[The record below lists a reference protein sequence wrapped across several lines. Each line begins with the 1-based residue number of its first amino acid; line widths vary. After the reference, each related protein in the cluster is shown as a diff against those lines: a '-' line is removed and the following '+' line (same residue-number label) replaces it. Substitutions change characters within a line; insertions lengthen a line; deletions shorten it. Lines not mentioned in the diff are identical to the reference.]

1 MHYPCFLL
9 ILTAAAAAAA
19 VTCVPGTYWHSHGS
33 VDCTAGTTACA
44 TSPSQA
50 NCCCACHANY
60 YCPGG
65 AKTQPEDPCPAGST
79 SPPQSTSAS
88 NCTGGPPPPTGGFE
102 QIHVSY
108 TGNANELS
116 VDFVGGSGKT
126 TVWTSLDKKVWTAS
140 PATSFSHPTIGYM
153 SAGLLRF
160 PGAAAGAEAYYMVG
174 DSTANS
180 STFTVHPTLAR
191 SEVFAV
197 YGDFGFANDVCL
209 SDLIAEAAAGT
220 FDSSLHV
227 GDWA

>member
-1 MHYPCFLL
+1 MYVVILL
-9 ILTAAAAAAA
+9 LGLLQVSRGA
-19 VTCVPGTYWHSHGS
+19 VQCTPGTYWHTRGS
-33 VDCTAGTTACA
+33 VDCTSGSSSCTTTPSPA
-44 TSPSQA
+44 T
-50 NCCCACHANY
+50 CCCACHANY

-65 AKTQPEDPCPAGST
+65 AKEQPEDPCPAGST
-79 SPPQSTSAS
+79 SPPKSTSAS
-88 NCTGGPPPPTGGFE
+88 NCTGGPPPPTGGFS
-102 QIHVSY
+102 QIHVAY

-116 VDFVGGSGKT
+116 IDFVGGSGKT
-126 TVWTSLDKKVWTAS
+126 TVWTSLDKQAWTAS

-160 PGAAAGAEAYYMVG
+160 PGAAAGEEAYYMVG
-174 DSTANS
+174 DASANS
-180 STFTVHPTLAR
+180 SAFTVHPTLAR

-227 GDWA
+227 GDCAS

>member
-1 MHYPCFLL
+1 M
-9 ILTAAAAAAA
+9 
-19 VTCVPGTYWHSHGS
+19 
-33 VDCTAGTTACA
+33 
-44 TSPSQA
+44 
-50 NCCCACHANY
+50 
-60 YCPGG
+60 
-65 AKTQPEDPCPAGST
+65 
-79 SPPQSTSAS
+79 
-88 NCTGGPPPPTGGFE
+88 
-102 QIHVSY
+102 
-108 TGNANELS
+108 
-116 VDFVGGSGKT
+116 GGSGKT